1 MAGLLPKVS
10 VRWQP
15 PGPKRQALRHWPL
28 KAELLELLELLRLGL
43 RLGPRLGLLAR
54 AQKVR
59 TAKPERLGQLKEQP
73 LVLQPELKPKL
84 PVLPVPRP

>member
-28 KAELLELLELLRLGL
+28 KPELLERLRLEQLVRLRLG
-43 RLGPRLGLLAR
+43 RLAL

-59 TAKPERLGQLKEQP
+59 TAKPEPLGQLKEQP